1 MAYCVRSIFHRF
13 GWGIRMKKGIT
24 FGAFDLFHAGHVVML
39 QEAKTVCDHLIVCI
53 QSDPSLDRG
62 DKNVPVQS
70 IVERQI
76 QVAACKYV
84 DEIVVY
90 DTEADVLE
98 ILRSIEWDVRILG
111 DEYRDKDFTGRD
123 ETLDRC
129 YFNTRPHSFSSSE
142 LRLRVVEKTTR

>member
-1 MAYCVRSIFHRF
+1 
-13 GWGIRMKKGIT
+13 MKKGIT

-53 QSDPSLDRG
+53 QSDPSLDRS

-90 DTEADVLE
+90 DTERDVLE
-98 ILRSIEWDVRILG
+98 ILRSIDWDVRILG
-111 DEYRDKDFTGRD
+111 DEYRDKDFTGRE
-123 ETLDRC
+123 ETLERC
-129 YFNTRPHSFSSSE
+129 YFNTRPHTFSSSE
-142 LRLRVVEKTTR
+142 LRLRVVEKTRDQSGD